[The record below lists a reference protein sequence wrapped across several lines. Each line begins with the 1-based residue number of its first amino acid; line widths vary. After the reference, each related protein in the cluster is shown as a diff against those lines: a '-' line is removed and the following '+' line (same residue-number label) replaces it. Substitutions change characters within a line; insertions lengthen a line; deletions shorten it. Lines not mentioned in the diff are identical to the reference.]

1 MSDEKSE
8 GKKADCKLGA
18 TKNQPTEAEGRQQE
32 DGWQREAE
40 IERMIEAKVS
50 QAHRLMH

>member
-1 MSDEKSE
+1 MSDGRSE
-8 GKKADCKLGA
+8 GKKADCMLGA
-18 TKNQPTEAEGRQQE
+18 TKNRPAEAEGRQQE
-32 DGWQREAE
+32 DSWQREAE